1 MAIEKRPTQQEINK
15 LQKELLDLLLKKADI
30 KLEDIYETAV
40 KRWVAHNLDLLSPEE
55 LKKYKGKVIA

>member
-1 MAIEKRPTQQEINK
+1 MATEKRPTQQEINK